1 MKNMVHDIGTWRA
14 ERAAAR
20 EAIRQALALASI
32 IAPVGAPAA
41 SIVAARRCA
50 CGQHAAHTLVHTLHG
65 MATMRVA
72 EAAERLIDVVEH
84 QQHLRASFERGAAA
98 CERAYCLACGQQRR
112 THPGLVHLVHTLHGM
127 ATVRVAEAAE
137 RLIDVVEHQQHLRA
151 SFERGAAACERA
163 YCLAID
169 AVETLR
175 DLAAVWQPTAVVVR
189 SLMGSDVGAACTA
202 LEAARD
208 AELERMDDE
217 CTAKARRLQQD
228 RAAMEAHVA
237 EWVGVAERMA
247 ALLADSHTAGPPS
260 ADHAAAQMQP
270 MQPHPCT
277 LGLLG
282 EDHTFT
288 RTWQHAC
295 AFAEVMAA
303 LDRPWPLL
311 QCGHAGA
318 PLARIRSDLEED

>member
-1 MKNMVHDIGTWRA
+1 MAFLQPTSRERTWRA

-65 MATMRVA
+65 MATM
-72 EAAERLIDVVEH
+72 
-84 QQHLRASFERGAAA
+84 
-98 CERAYCLACGQQRR
+98 
-112 THPGLVHLVHTLHGM
+112 
-127 ATVRVAEAAE
+127 RVAEAAE

-237 EWVGVAERMA
+237 EWVGLAERMA